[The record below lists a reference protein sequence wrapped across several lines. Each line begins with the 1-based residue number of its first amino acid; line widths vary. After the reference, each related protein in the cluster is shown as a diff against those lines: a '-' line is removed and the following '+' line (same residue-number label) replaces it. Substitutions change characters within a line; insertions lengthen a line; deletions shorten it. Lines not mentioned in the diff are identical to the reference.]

1 MFIYCKK
8 PLRQFSYPHVGE
20 LRLVDE
26 PDETLKEAPEHDKIS
41 GSILD
46 FLLRYLKPF
55 FDPSKLDKE
64 KPKAL
69 RFEDGIDI
77 FI

>member
-8 PLRQFSYPHVGE
+8 PLRQFSHPHVGS

-26 PDETLKEAPEHDKIS
+26 PHQALEEAPKHDKIS
-41 GSILD
+41 GSIVD

-55 FDPSKLDKE
+55 FDPAQFDKE

-77 FI
+77 F